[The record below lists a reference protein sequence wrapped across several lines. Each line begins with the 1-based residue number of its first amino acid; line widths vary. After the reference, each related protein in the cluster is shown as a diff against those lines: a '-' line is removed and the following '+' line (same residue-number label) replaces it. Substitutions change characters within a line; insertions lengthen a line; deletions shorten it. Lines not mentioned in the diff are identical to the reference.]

1 MPAMTRTYSVAIVG
15 ATGLVGRTMAQ
26 VLDERD
32 FPVGQL
38 RLLASARS
46 AGTTLRWRDRE
57 ITVEEARP
65 DAFDGVEIALF
76 SAGAGTSREL
86 APHAAR
92 AGAIV
97 IDNSSAWRMVPEV
110 PLVVPEVNP
119 DDVEWHDGIIANPNC
134 STIQMVVALDPLH
147 RANPLRRIVVDT
159 YQSVGGTGHKGVAE
173 LRQQIEA
180 DAGGQP
186 LAPTVYPHPIAF
198 NLVPQIDDFLED
210 GSSKEEAKMRNETR
224 KIMHAPELR
233 IVATTV
239 RVPVWSAHSEAVHVE
254 LTEPMSPAEAREL
267 LSRAPGVVV
276 EDDPARSRY
285 PTPREKAGRDE
296 VYVGRIRRNEVFDNG
311 LSMWIVADNVR
322 KGAATNAVQVAEE
335 LVRRNLV
342 GAERKVAHAVSR

>member
-1 MPAMTRTYSVAIVG
+1 MAGTYDVAIVG

-32 FPVGQL
+32 FPVGRL
-38 RLLASARS
+38 RMLASARS

-57 ITVEEARP
+57 IVVEEARP

-97 IDNSSAWRMVPEV
+97 IDNSSAWRMDPEV

-119 DDVEWHDGIIANPNC
+119 DDVEWHNGIIANPNC
-134 STIQMVVALDPLH
+134 STIQMVVALDPIH
-147 RANPLRRIVVDT
+147 RVNPIRRIVVDT
-159 YQSVGGTGHKGVAE
+159 YQSVGGTGQRGVAE
-173 LRQQIEA
+173 LREQIEA
-180 DAGGQP
+180 DGAGRP
-186 LAPTVYPHPIAF
+186 LETRVYPHPIAF
-198 NLVPQIDDFLED
+198 NLVPQIDVFLED
-210 GSSKEEAKMRNETR
+210 GSSKEEAKMRHETR
-224 KIMHAPELR
+224 KIMHAPEIR

-239 RVPVWSAHSEAVHVE
+239 RVPVWSAHSEAVHIE
-254 LTEPMSPAEAREL
+254 LSRPMSPDEAREIL
-267 LSRAPGVVV
+267 ARAPGVVV
-276 EDDPARSRY
+276 EDDPGRCVY

-296 VYVGRIRRNEVFDNG
+296 VFVGRIRRNEVFDHG
-311 LSMWIVADNVR
+311 LSMWVVADNVR

-342 GAERKVAHAVSR
+342 GAERNIAHAVPG